1 MGSAHMA
8 VASTSQRSFF
18 KDVQHLYQYFDSSTD
33 GQVAVESVDDIC
45 YSLLDLV
52 KAILYLLVHTNFEL
66 LFSDFREVSVQDS
79 IATKLALLL
88 AGLPVEGKRFAP
100 NTTWCDWAL
109 ENNCLPIADDVKE
122 GYVWTPPHQ
131 DVHECLDV
139 QKEKR
144 SGASE
149 NSDEDPATYLHYN
162 GTRTIPDLL
171 LVSSHISELTQR
183 KIIYG
188 PGSGH
193 KPVIASITIKS
204 MTPQNANQ
212 GIVEIQEGRVA

>member
-1 MGSAHMA
+1 METKGVM
-8 VASTSQRSFF
+8 
-18 KDVQHLYQYFDSSTD
+18 
-33 GQVAVESVDDIC
+33 EC

-149 NSDEDPATYLHYN
+149 GILIGQRYSPVEVWSA
-162 GTRTIPDLL
+162 
-171 LVSSHISELTQR
+171 VSSDTILSLAKFRCSIDDDDYFSDGSPTISQYYQPYIPFEIGMHRIVLFQPTYKDYPEQKSTFYSR
-183 KIIYG
+183 
-188 PGSGH
+188 
-193 KPVIASITIKS
+193 VIG
-204 MTPQNANQ
+204 
-212 GIVEIQEGRVA
+212 GIEKKLD